1 MASGTPERPVVLRRL
16 GILKDELD
24 TTFVQPPAS
33 GMEAEE
39 GLESFGTETRSSER
53 RPAGARVAHALAFA
67 NRNPRLAVVLL
78 AAVTLVGGVLL
89 INAAFGSG
97 VPSGG
102 ASTAAPPAS
111 EDAVATGEASSGTGS
126 KTAAAAAA
134 HPAGPRVAPTSGW
147 SPEADVAD
155 PLAPAAPEASAIT
168 DPEVL
173 ANVPPASAVETTA
186 PDASPLPLA
195 VVDKRIYSSDDPDVV
210 PPRTSEALPGPTISQ
225 WTTRTNAMELI
236 VSETGAVEHVQLLT
250 IPQRMPDILV
260 LSRAKVWKFTP
271 AMKDG
276 RPVRYRLRV
285 TWEVNP

>member
-1 MASGTPERPVVLRRL
+1 
-16 GILKDELD
+16 
-24 TTFVQPPAS
+24 
-33 GMEAEE
+33 
-39 GLESFGTETRSSER
+39 
-53 RPAGARVAHALAFA
+53 
-67 NRNPRLAVVLL
+67 
-78 AAVTLVGGVLL
+78 
-89 INAAFGSG
+89 
-97 VPSGG
+97 
-102 ASTAAPPAS
+102 
-111 EDAVATGEASSGTGS
+111 
-126 KTAAAAAA
+126 
-134 HPAGPRVAPTSGW
+134 
-147 SPEADVAD
+147 
-155 PLAPAAPEASAIT
+155 
-168 DPEVL
+168 
-173 ANVPPASAVETTA
+173 VPPASAVETTA